1 MDKQEKSGVILT
13 ILIESLIYKAVSKE
27 FFIGVQSKQIEESFE
42 AKPQQE
48 IQRET
53 KLNLIE
59 NVFKGNDKKKKRRV
73 HENSESFA
81 KVEKVVP
88 IFSADETLIRVVKV
102 AEVRESKNY
111 LECKFVVNRIKGEK
125 CKMFNLSLQKL
136 LKF

>member
-59 NVFKGNDKKKKRRV
+59 NVFKGNDKKKKRRF
-73 HENSESFA
+73 HESSESFA

-102 AEVRESKNY
+102 AEVRESKKY

>member
-1 MDKQEKSGVILT
+1 M
-13 ILIESLIYKAVSKE
+13 
-27 FFIGVQSKQIEESFE
+27 QIEESFE

-48 IQRET
+48 IQKEPK

-59 NVFKGNDKKKKRRV
+59 NAAKVNDKKKKKRM
-73 HENSESFA
+73 HESLESFG

-88 IFSADETLIRVVKV
+88 IFSADETLARVVKV
-102 AEVRESKNY
+102 AEVRESKFY
-111 LECKFVVNRIKGEK
+111 LGCKFVVNRIKGDK